1 MVTKK
6 LRLIEAA
13 SAPDTLPIP
22 AGLGQHG
29 GALWVQVHREYEIT
43 DVGGCEMLRQACAAL
58 DMAFRCRAHIDA
70 EGEIIVGR
78 TMREHPLLK
87 IELQNR
93 AFVVRTLARLGLA
106 FEALRS
112 GPGRPGGLP

>member
-1 MVTKK
+1 MVAKK
-6 LRLIEAA
+6 LRLIEAS
-13 SAPDTLPIP
+13 SAPDTPPIP
-22 AGLGQHG
+22 IGLGQD
-29 GALWVQVHREYEIT
+29 GAELWVAVHREYEIN
-43 DVGGCEMLRQACAAL
+43 DIGGRAMLQQACAAL
-58 DMAFRCRAHIDA
+58 DMAARCRARIDV

-112 GPGRPGGLP
+112 GPGRPGGFP

>member
-1 MVTKK
+1 VAKK
-6 LRLIEAA
+6 LRVIEGSSA
-13 SAPDTLPIP
+13 SDTMPIP
-22 AGLGQHG
+22 AGLEPHG
-29 GALWVQVHREYEIT
+29 AELWAQVHREYEIT

-58 DMAFRCRAHIDA
+58 DMAFRCRRRIDT

-87 IELQNR
+87 YELQNR

-112 GPGRPGGLP
+112 GPGRPGGFQ